1 MPDGKRILFMAA
13 TGGKR
18 EDDYDVYTLD
28 LETGA
33 IERLT
38 DGTGYAGGP
47 TLFPAGETAAFL
59 KWREDKHRT
68 IVGTDVYLLDL
79 QNRSLTPLRVTGLD

>member
-1 MPDGKRILFMAA
+1 MRDGKRILFMAA

-38 DGTGYAGGP
+38 DGNGYAGGL

-68 IVGTDVYLLDL
+68 IVGTDVYCSIC
-79 QNRSLTPLRVTGLD
+79 RTAASRPLG